1 MATVDRTAFG
11 FEFGEVTGAIGDSV
25 TVLPLVV
32 GLGVLTSASL
42 PHMLAGFGIFQVVWG
57 LYYGAPLSVEP
68 MKALAGLAI
77 VGTLTFGELVS
88 AGLLAGAILI
98 AAGRAGALT
107 WIARVVGEPVVR
119 GVQFAVAVLLVVAGL
134 ELAFDAPTVAG
145 IGVGI
150 AVTVAVISRRAVAL
164 VVLAVGGV
172 WAGYVAGVPT
182 PALPAVEAFPS
193 GSPSLS
199 ANVLEGLV
207 AQLAMTVGNAAVA
220 TSLLLSDLYDVDVS
234 PDELAT
240 SMGITN
246 LAAVPLGGIP
256 MCHGSGGLAGKYA
269 FGARTGTANLVA
281 GLLYGGL
288 AVFAGLLVAFPLALL
303 GILLLLVA
311 ASLARVAL
319 IETESRLLV
328 VSMGALAMVSNVG
341 VAFVVGAAWWT
352 LRHHG
357 RDVFAD
363 GV

>member
-25 TVLPLVV
+25 TVLSLVV

-77 VGTLTFGELVS
+77 VGTLTFGELIS

-98 AAGRAGALT
+98 AAGRAGRAGVLT
-107 WIARVVGEPVVR
+107 WIARVVGDPVVR

-134 ELAFDAPTVAG
+134 ELTFDAPTVAG
-145 IGVGI
+145 IGAGI
-150 AVTVAVISRRAVAL
+150 AVTVAVFSRRAVAL
-164 VVLAVGGV
+164 VVLAVGGL

-182 PALPAVEAFPS
+182 PALPPVGAFPS

-220 TSLLLSDLYDVDVS
+220 TSLLLSDLYDADVS
-234 PDELAT
+234 PDELAI

-246 LAAVPLGGIP
+246 LAAVPLGGSRCATEAVDSP
-256 MCHGSGGLAGKYA
+256 
-269 FGARTGTANLVA
+269 ARTPSARGQEPQTW
-281 GLLYGGL
+281 
-288 AVFAGLLVAFPLALL
+288 
-303 GILLLLVA
+303 
-311 ASLARVAL
+311 SLASCTVD
-319 IETESRLLV
+319 SRFSRGYSLP
-328 VSMGALAMVSNVG
+328 SPSRCSASCSS
-341 VAFVVGAAWWT
+341 WSP
-352 LRHHG
+352 LRWPELH
-357 RDVFAD
+357 
-363 GV
+363 